1 MRLTLAIE
9 EDDDLYDVAIPEKY
23 IKVNNICAV
32 IYDQLTELYHGNNYR
47 NLFQTSIEGKFAK
60 KFIEETQKNK
70 IHALDW
76 LKSQNLTHE
85 IELVVSKQVL
95 AAVTSDFINFVFE
108 SMHAA
113 KRGKM
118 TVAYALL
125 RKPFA
130 DELLI
135 LEQLLIDRTEFINR
149 FFHIGIPNT
158 YDPSNRKLDK
168 KEIIRKV
175 SEKLNASFLYDA
187 ELIYDLRYNKA
198 FDAGINGVSNQALH
212 IVTSD
217 KNYQTTEQNFN
228 FVFSQKE
235 DFKNYFD
242 NYYLVVP
249 NLLFYAVSVI
259 DGIVFNFLEDENNQ
273 NIKALK
279 KLRRSIGFLLI
290 LEISNIGSKSKIDKI
305 FKVISDALKFKCGKC
320 RKTTQIER
328 ADLELFFEV
337 ETFICIHCYRT
348 LTHTKSSLK
357 TIRNLCDI
365 L

>member
-9 EDDDLYDVAIPEKY
+9 EDDNLDDIAIPKKY

-32 IYDQLTELYHGNNYR
+32 IYDQLTELYHNKNYR
-47 NLFQTSIEGKFAK
+47 NLFQTSIEGEFAK
-60 KFIEETQKNK
+60 KFIEETKKDK

-76 LKSQNLTHE
+76 LKSQNLTSE
-85 IELVVSKQVL
+85 IELVVSKQLL

-125 RKPFA
+125 RKPFT

-149 FFHIGIPNT
+149 FFHIGNPNT

-175 SEKLNASFLYDA
+175 FEKLNASFLYDA

-198 FDAGINGVSNQALH
+198 FDAGINGISNQALH

-259 DGIVFNFLEDENNQ
+259 DEIAFNFLEDEKNK

-279 KLRRSIGFLLI
+279 KLRRSIGFLML

-305 FKVISDALKFKCGKC
+305 FKIISDKLKFKCGKC

-328 ADLELFFEV
+328 ADLDLFFEV
-337 ETFICIHCYRT
+337 ENFICIHCFRT
-348 LTHTKSSLK
+348 LTHSKSSLK

-365 L
+365 I

>member
-1 MRLTLAIE
+1 MRLTLAIG
-9 EDDDLYDVAIPEKY
+9 EDDDLHDVAIPEKY
-23 IKVNNICAV
+23 IRVNNICAV
-32 IYDQLTELYHGNNYR
+32 IYDQLTELYHDKNYR
-47 NLFQTSIEGKFAK
+47 NLFQTSIEGEFAK
-60 KFIEETQKNK
+60 KFDETKKNK

-76 LKSQNLTHE
+76 LKSLNLTNE

-118 TVAYALL
+118 TVAYAPL

-135 LEQLLIDRTEFINR
+135 LQQLLIDRTEFINR
-149 FFHIGIPNT
+149 FFHIGNPDT

-175 SEKLNASFLYDA
+175 FEKLDASFLYDA

-198 FDAGINGVSNQALH
+198 FDAGINGISNQALH

-217 KNYQTTEQNFN
+217 KNYQTTEQNLN

-249 NLLFYAVSVI
+249 NLLFYAVS
-259 DGIVFNFLEDENNQ
+259 DRWNSF
-273 NIKALK
+273 
-279 KLRRSIGFLLI
+279 
-290 LEISNIGSKSKIDKI
+290 
-305 FKVISDALKFKCGKC
+305 
-320 RKTTQIER
+320 
-328 ADLELFFEV
+328 
-337 ETFICIHCYRT
+337 
-348 LTHTKSSLK
+348 
-357 TIRNLCDI
+357 
-365 L
+365 